1 MSSVVKIT
9 DETTL
14 DELATTLGLLNDAAK
29 RLPHVQGVCSP
40 SSWDLQHARIDAVLE
55 DYELVKARDTQVS
68 A

>member
-1 MSSVVKIT
+1 MSAVVRVT

-29 RLPHVQGVCSP
+29 RAPHVKGVCAP
-40 SSWDLQHARIDAVLE
+40 SAWDLAHARLDAVLE
-55 DYELVKARDTQVS
+55 DYELVRLRD

>member
-29 RLPHVQGVCSP
+29 RLPHVKGVCSP
-40 SSWDLQHARIDAVLE
+40 SSWDLQHARIDAVLDDWLE
-55 DYELVKARDTQVS
+55 VKARDAQVP

>member
-29 RLPHVQGVCSP
+29 RLPHVKGVCAP
-40 SSWDLQHARIDAVLE
+40 SSWDLQHARIDAVLDDWLE
-55 DYELVKARDTQVS
+55 VRARDAQVP